1 MKIVDVK
8 AIYPKYKHVQTSWR
22 TNFWQIVVR
31 IQTDSGDV
39 GYGYGGGGIAGVD
52 IINRHFK
59 ELLIGKP
66 LNEISDISSLWDML
80 YEASL
85 PYGRKGLAI
94 MALSGVDI
102 ASYDL
107 LGKAKKEPVYN
118 LIGGLKNYK
127 IRSYA
132 TGDDSELYHSLGYT
146 AHKFPHRLEG
156 TEKSYDT
163 AVSKAAKAR
172 ELFGKDALIM
182 TDVYMSWNTAVTVEM
197 ATRLKEFNLFWF
209 EDILTP
215 DDLEGQ
221 ASLISEIAPVLVAG
235 GEHEFT
241 FYGFKHLLFIPYVC
255 FDIPI
260 NKSEHL

>member
-107 LGKAKKEPVYN
+107 LGKAKKERV
-118 LIGGLKNYK
+118 
-127 IRSYA
+127 
-132 TGDDSELYHSLGYT
+132 
-146 AHKFPHRLEG
+146 
-156 TEKSYDT
+156 
-163 AVSKAAKAR
+163 
-172 ELFGKDALIM
+172 
-182 TDVYMSWNTAVTVEM
+182 
-197 ATRLKEFNLFWF
+197 
-209 EDILTP
+209 
-215 DDLEGQ
+215 
-221 ASLISEIAPVLVAG
+221 
-235 GEHEFT
+235 
-241 FYGFKHLLFIPYVC
+241 
-255 FDIPI
+255 
-260 NKSEHL
+260 